1 MKLRQILGIIFASP
15 VTLVTFLFYAL
26 PFTLLGWYRYDGW
39 HGMNK
44 LPTDKS
50 PLGVAPV
57 FVVQED
63 KSPKWLLSLWERWAG
78 HCVGTLVVVRH
89 LPGSSNRA
97 DVTLTHELHHVQQFH
112 TYGFFQPLMYAIS
125 SLFAYFSG
133 EDAYTNNIFEVSA
146 RRVAG
151 QVVDVQSYVQ
161 GYAAG
166 KNQAESLT
174 KSANDNG

>member
-39 HGMNK
+39 YGLNK
-44 LPTDKS
+44 KATDKS
-50 PLGVAPV
+50 PLGIAPV

-78 HCVGTLVVVRH
+78 HCVGTLVVVRYQ
-89 LPGSSNRA
+89 PGSSKKA
-97 DVTLTHELHHVQQFH
+97 DTTLVHELHHVQQFH
-112 TYGFFQPLMYAIS
+112 MCGFFQPVMYLAS
-125 SLFAYFSG
+125 SLFAYLSG
-133 EDAYTNNIFEVSA
+133 EDAYTNNVFEVSA
-146 RRVAG
+146 RRTAG

-166 KNQAESLT
+166 KIQTEKLT
-174 KSANDNG
+174 NSTNDNS